1 MTYPSLLAETV
12 SFRGHNGDQGEA
24 YLARPTRPGKFPGVV
39 VIHHMPGWDEW
50 ITEVVRKFAHHG
62 FAAISPHLYFRDGP
76 GNPDDIGA
84 RVRAAG
90 GVPDDQ
96 VVGDVAGAMAFLR
109 AQQNHNGKIGVI
121 GFCSG
126 GRHAYL
132 CACRIADLDA
142 VVDCWGGNVVVD
154 DKSQLNAKR
163 PVAPIDLSEQLRAP
177 LLGIFGNDDQNP
189 NADQVNRTE
198 ATLKRLGKTYEFHRY
213 DGAGH
218 AFFNTSRSAH
228 RPEQAADGWG
238 KVFAFLRKHLAA

>member
-1 MTYPSLLAETV
+1 MTDSLSAHTV
-12 SFRGHNGDQGEA
+12 TIKANDDVEIEA
-24 YLARPTRPGKFPGVV
+24 YLARPDGDQTRGGVV

-76 GNPDDIGA
+76 GNPDDVGA

-109 AQQNHNGKIGVI
+109 AQQTHNGKVGVI

-132 CACRIADLDA
+132 CACRIPDLDA
-142 VVDCWGGNVVVD
+142 VVDCWGGNVIVD

-163 PVAPIDLSEQLRAP
+163 PIAPIDLSEQLRAP
-177 LLGIFGNDDQNP
+177 LLGIFGNDDQRP
-189 NADQVNRTE
+189 SPADVDKHE
-198 ATLKRLGKTYEFHRY
+198 EELKKLGKQYEFHRY

-218 AFFNTSRSAH
+218 GIFYYQTPLYR
-228 RPEQAADGWG
+228 QAQAMDGWS
-238 KVFAFLRKHLAA
+238 KVFAFF